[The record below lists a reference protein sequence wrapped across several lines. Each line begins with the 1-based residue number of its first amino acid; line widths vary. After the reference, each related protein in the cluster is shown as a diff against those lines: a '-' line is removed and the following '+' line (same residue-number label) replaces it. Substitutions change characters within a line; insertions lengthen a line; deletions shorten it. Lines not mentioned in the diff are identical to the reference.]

1 MAIEMKTDGME
12 ELSEMLEQ
20 LANAAPAVAAQA
32 LYKGAGIMAAEINQG
47 ARSIKT
53 APFKYAGKDQT
64 RLPSPE
70 EVDALLSVGAGVA
83 KFDKNGTE
91 VNTSIGYGNTG
102 YANINGKQKPIPLIA
117 NSINSGTSF
126 MQKQPFVRKAAKSG
140 GTKAMQAMAEAIEAE
155 VSAMTK

>member
-1 MAIEMKTDGME
+1 MPIECKTDGME
-12 ELSEMLEQ
+12 ELSEMLEKI
-20 LANAAPAVAAQA
+20 ADAAPAVAAKA

-70 EVDALLSVGAGVA
+70 EQDALLSVGAGVA

-91 VNTSIGYGNTG
+91 VGTSIGYGNTG
-102 YANINGKQKPIPLIA
+102 YAEINGKRKPVPLIA
-117 NSINSGTSF
+117 NAINSGTSF

-140 GTKAMQAMAEAIEAE
+140 GTKAMQAMKEVIETE
-155 VSAMTK
+155 ISAMTK